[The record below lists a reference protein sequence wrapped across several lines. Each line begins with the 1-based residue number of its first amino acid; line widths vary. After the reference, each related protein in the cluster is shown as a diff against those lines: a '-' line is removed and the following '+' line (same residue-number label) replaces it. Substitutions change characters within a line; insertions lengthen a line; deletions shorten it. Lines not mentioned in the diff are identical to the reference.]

1 MSKLKLR
8 HLSVAVS
15 SALLLGFGANAMAD
29 STTDI
34 VNALV
39 SKGVLTEEE
48 GDLLAKGRNMEQE
61 AQKKKEKKSWYNN
74 NNIRGYVQNR
84 VTTMQS
90 GDEGAVLWPDS
101 TGSFGDDRSGSGGGN
116 NFRIRRARI
125 IFSGNIGD
133 HLGYYIQPDFA
144 SSAGSGGS
152 NNVAQLRDAYGDI
165 FIDKEQVH
173 RFRVGQSKVPFGYEN
188 LQSSSN
194 RLALDRA
201 DATNSAVR
209 DERDTGVFYYY
220 TPKDVQ
226 NLFKEINDAGLKHT
240 GNYGMFGIG
249 SYMGQGAN
257 QNDLNDNWHNV
268 ARFTYPWKTASG
280 QIFEAGIQ
288 GYRGKYVRSTAPYYQ
303 TGNLSGNI
311 NDTISSTETA
321 NSSTSLLT
329 SSSFQYSG
337 AFKSKDG
344 RMIARPGMDIDDR
357 NGFKDERIAVSFRM
371 YPQPWGLEGEW
382 NWGTTP
388 GLDMSENKVKNKSLH
403 GGYIQ
408 GSYFAKD
415 VTLFNTNIGTVI
427 PFVKWQ
433 YFDGYN
439 KAEANAPRNKVND
452 WEIGA
457 EWQIAPEVE
466 LVAEY
471 HIMKRT
477 NMTTGGA
484 FNALE
489 GSYRTFDGQALRLQ
503 LQYNFF

>member
-288 GYRGKYVRSTAPYYQ
+288 GYKGKYVRSTGSYLRTGVNTGFWNQ
-303 TGNLSGNI
+303 TTSGGATSGNGAGAGCLGFVSGSQ
-311 NDTISSTETA
+311 TCTA
-321 NSSTSLLT
+321 RVDN
-329 SSSFQYSG
+329 
-337 AFKSKDG
+337 
-344 RMIARPGMDIDDR
+344 DDR
-357 NGFKDERIAVSFRM
+357 NGFKDERVAVSFRM

-388 GLDMSENKVKNKSLH
+388 GLDMAENKVKNKSLH

-439 KAEANAPRNKVND
+439 KAEANAPQNKVND

-477 NMTTGGA
+477 NMTTNGG
-484 FNALE
+484 FNNLE